1 MTSVTALFNQK
12 YKLNVICVFYFHFIT
27 SRPTTPPRELKLLT
41 WRNWDPEEAAAAT
54 CASDCLI
61 YCAPDTSY
69 CLCILSLKAEIKNIE
84 SNHHSGKNRFKND
97 HNADLILSPAH
108 PMHMWVIHLIG
119 IHIRPKPMFTFYAII
134 GQFPYY
140 SNVHPNYEYKL
151 LLTIQ

>member
-54 CASDCLI
+54 CASDCWI

-119 IHIRPKPMFTFYAII
+119 KTYRHTYQTEADVYILRHYRPIPILFQCA
-134 GQFPYY
+134 
-140 SNVHPNYEYKL
+140 S
-151 LLTIQ
+151 